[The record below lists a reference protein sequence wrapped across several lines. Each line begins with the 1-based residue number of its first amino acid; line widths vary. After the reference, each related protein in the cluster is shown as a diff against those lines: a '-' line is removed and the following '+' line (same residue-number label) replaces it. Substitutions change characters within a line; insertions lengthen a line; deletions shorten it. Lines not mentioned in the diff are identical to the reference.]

1 MAPLSTAPWPPP
13 AASEA
18 NNTRSCEPMA
28 TRLTRRPRGVAAA
41 AWREGKACQRRHHHP
56 LALALALLLLGAT
69 LSGPLGGAAAV
80 RVPNPLAG
88 RPVRPPAIAARI
100 TNAAS
105 SNAASRQLL
114 AAAQAPSSG
123 IGPGTALGDA
133 PAPGTALLMSIQAAE
148 NSTTPSGNTTATDA
162 SSTAS
167 TATSALLRAALIA
180 VLVLG
185 SVAICG
191 ALLPLYIFPCPD
203 PFKLFFLPLVFGM
216 GTPHNG
222 ATTVVVTGA

>member
-1 MAPLSTAPWPPP
+1 
-13 AASEA
+13 
-18 NNTRSCEPMA
+18 MA

-41 AWREGKACQRRHHHP
+41 AWREGKACQRRHQHP
-56 LALALALLLLGAT
+56 LALALLLLGAT
-69 LSGPLGGAAAV
+69 LSGLLDGAAAV

-88 RPVRPPAIAARI
+88 RPIRQPAIAARI

-105 SNAASRQLL
+105 TNAASTNAASRQLH

-123 IGPGTALGDA
+123 IGPGAALGDA
-133 PAPGTALLMSIQAAE
+133 PAPGTVMLMSIQAAE